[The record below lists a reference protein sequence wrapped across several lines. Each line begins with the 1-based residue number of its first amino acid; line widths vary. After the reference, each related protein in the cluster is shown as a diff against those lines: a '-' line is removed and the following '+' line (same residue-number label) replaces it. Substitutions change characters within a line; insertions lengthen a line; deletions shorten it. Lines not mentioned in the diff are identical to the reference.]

1 MAKVGVAVAVVS
13 CVVGDAK
20 VVSTSERGAITA
32 VAIVT
37 VLLVSYCRMTNG
49 RRMSL
54 FFSEKESH
62 LYRVYSRFLGQ
73 RQKKPNKKIFQQ
85 TTNLFSNCR
94 K

>member
-37 VLLVSYCRMTNG
+37 VLLVSV
-49 RRMSL
+49 L
-54 FFSEKESH
+54 SH
-62 LYRVYSRFLGQ
+62 DERPKNVFVL
-73 RQKKPNKKIFQQ
+73 
-85 TTNLFSNCR
+85 
-94 K
+94 